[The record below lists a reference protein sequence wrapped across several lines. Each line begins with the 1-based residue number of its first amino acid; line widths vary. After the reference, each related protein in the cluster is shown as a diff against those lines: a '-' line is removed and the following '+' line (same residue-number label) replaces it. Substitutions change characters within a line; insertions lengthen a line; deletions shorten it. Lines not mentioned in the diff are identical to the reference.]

1 VRRLLASLLL
11 LLTGLLPVQPLLA
24 DAVSA
29 KNLPAC
35 CRRMGAHHC
44 MMRDLAFLA
53 SSSSNTPR
61 HFQAQVDPCPW
72 RFVRAGSVAPLST
85 VPLTSQGH
93 AFTAFLISMARPSPS
108 SDAHLLLCPARAPPG
123 QFC

>member
-11 LLTGLLPVQPLLA
+11 VLTGLLPVQPLLA

-29 KNLPAC
+29 TDLPAC

-44 MMRDLAFLA
+44 MMRELVFLA
-53 SSSSNTPR
+53 SSSKTSR

-72 RFVRAGSVAPLST
+72 RFVRAGSIAPLST
-85 VPLTSQGH
+85 VPVATHGPNFTDFLTSN
-93 AFTAFLISMARPSPS
+93 ARRAHS
-108 SDAHLLLCPARAPPG
+108 SDAHLRLRPARAPPV
-123 QFC
+123 QFS